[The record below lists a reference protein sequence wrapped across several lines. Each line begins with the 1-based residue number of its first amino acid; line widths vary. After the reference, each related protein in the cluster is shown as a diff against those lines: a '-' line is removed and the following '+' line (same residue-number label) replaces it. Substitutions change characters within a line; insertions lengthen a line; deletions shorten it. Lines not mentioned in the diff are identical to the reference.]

1 MHLKEQ
7 KMKTY
12 DLAIIGSGIGG
23 ALIAAL
29 NKDKRHILFE
39 KDSNLGGCASTF
51 KRYGNYYNTGAT
63 TFVGYEEK
71 HIIKELFDQIGF
83 TPDIKE
89 SNIAIR
95 TFQNGKT
102 LDRVRDFET
111 FLSEIEKNYPNK
123 NNRAFWTKIKN
134 IDEKFWE
141 IKDIYFVKHS
151 LNAYIKSLYSF
162 VKLFTIFKIDLF
174 RSAKSFIKEVLG
186 DISSE
191 YQEFIDAQLLITV
204 QSKSKDVSLLS
215 MALGLSYPFHKV
227 FYANKGMGNIIEGIL
242 KDVNVHKKEKILS
255 IEKQANEYIIFSNLE
270 EYKVKN
276 IVLNSTIYDSKNLF
290 KDKKIYSYYDS
301 FNFSDQ
307 SAFTLYLSL
316 ESKEKFLEHYQIIL
330 KNKIPNCISNSFF
343 VSFSHIDDEKMSKN
357 SYSITISTHTKALFW
372 KNLSEDE
379 YEEEKN
385 RTQEYLIKEFIEYFD
400 KIKHRNITKAFSATS
415 MTFQRYI
422 GRTNCGGSSI
432 NAKTILKTPSCK
444 TPFKGLYNVGD
455 TIFAGQGWPGVA
467 LGVKVLNKELNEEF

>member
-1 MHLKEQ
+1 
-7 KMKTY
+7 MKTY

-51 KRYGNYYNTGAT
+51 KRYGNYYNAGAT

-162 VKLFTIFKIDLF
+162 
-174 RSAKSFIKEVLG
+174 
-186 DISSE
+186 
-191 YQEFIDAQLLITV
+191 
-204 QSKSKDVSLLS
+204 
-215 MALGLSYPFHKV
+215 M
-227 FYANKGMGNIIEGIL
+227 
-242 KDVNVHKKEKILS
+242 
-255 IEKQANEYIIFSNLE
+255 
-270 EYKVKN
+270 
-276 IVLNSTIYDSKNLF
+276 
-290 KDKKIYSYYDS
+290 
-301 FNFSDQ
+301 
-307 SAFTLYLSL
+307 
-316 ESKEKFLEHYQIIL
+316 
-330 KNKIPNCISNSFF
+330 
-343 VSFSHIDDEKMSKN
+343 
-357 SYSITISTHTKALFW
+357 
-372 KNLSEDE
+372 
-379 YEEEKN
+379 
-385 RTQEYLIKEFIEYFD
+385 
-400 KIKHRNITKAFSATS
+400 
-415 MTFQRYI
+415 
-422 GRTNCGGSSI
+422 
-432 NAKTILKTPSCK
+432 
-444 TPFKGLYNVGD
+444 
-455 TIFAGQGWPGVA
+455 
-467 LGVKVLNKELNEEF
+467 